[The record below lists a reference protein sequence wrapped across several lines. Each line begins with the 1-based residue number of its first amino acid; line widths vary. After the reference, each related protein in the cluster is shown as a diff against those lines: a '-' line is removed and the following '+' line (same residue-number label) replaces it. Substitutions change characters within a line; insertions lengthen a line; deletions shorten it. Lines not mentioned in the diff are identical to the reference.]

1 MFSLFWSNRFLVSV
15 YYREWWKHV
24 RLHLCWECYSCPY
37 MCWRSFR
44 FSNGLCGRKGTPKLW
59 IFLGVEFLFFSLSPS
74 PVLVRC
80 MKNEIFP
87 CNPSVGIF
95 HHQSWAYEVLGICIS
110 YIGKLGISKVK
121 QASNFLTLTFTSW
134 SFFFIKNSYLQLAS
148 TLMQLWKWP
157 EIGMKVRSRPDLA
170 STFFTTSK
178 LSTIF

>member
-1 MFSLFWSNRFLVSV
+1 MTSRCDARVHHSFGFFVPLFGDYIFNSNLYFLTQRICLFSLFWSNRFLVSV

-134 SFFFIKNSYLQLAS
+134 SFFL
-148 TLMQLWKWP
+148 
-157 EIGMKVRSRPDLA
+157 SRIA
-170 STFFTTSK
+170 
-178 LSTIF
+178 IYN